1 MVSKFVSVA
10 SIKHLITESPGF
22 AKKELSDYKLDI
34 AALCQFGCLYCSSNA
49 GNYLRINREKF
60 AEQAQ
65 RQLGERLY
73 PKTSPELVL
82 TWPDWREKLR
92 AQLAKCGGDFG
103 SGKTLVFSMLTDGFA
118 PHLVQSGATRDA
130 LDLILERTQFRI
142 RVLTKNAVV
151 GRPQWLDFFRAHDER
166 FVVGLSTGTTDDAW
180 AKKVELLTALP
191 TNRLK
196 ALRNLQHAGVPTYG
210 MLCPVFPNMLLDDR
224 LEQLIDAI
232 HPDQVEH
239 VWAEPYNDRQNWQAV
254 RDGFDPSG
262 ETYRWMTDVF
272 GGQKKDHA
280 LWSAYATELY
290 IRLRDKARAEGWLH
304 KLRYLLY
311 EAKITASDAGQ
322 FAGLEGVLLQSK
334 PGMDGKSRNPH
345 IAALQ

>member
-1 MVSKFVSVA
+1 MVSKIVSVS

-82 TWPDWREKLR
+82 TWPDWREKLI
-92 AQLAKCGGDFG
+92 AQLDKERPGFG
-103 SGKTLVFSMLTDGFA
+103 AGETLVFSMLTDGFA

-130 LDLILERTQFRI
+130 LDLILERTQFRV

-180 AKKVELLTALP
+180 AKKVEKLTALP

-196 ALRNLQHAGVPTYG
+196 ALRNLQDAGVPTYG
-210 MLCPVFPNMLLDDR
+210 MLCPVFPDMLSGHR
-224 LEQLIDAI
+224 LEQLVDAI
-232 HPDQVEH
+232 RPDQGEH
-239 VWAEPYNDRQNWQAV
+239 VWAEPFNDRQNWQKV
-254 RDGFDPSG
+254 RDGFEESS
-262 ETYRWMTDVF
+262 EAYHWLTAAF

-290 IRLRDKARAEGWLH
+290 VRLRNKARAEGWLR

-311 EAKITASDAGQ
+311 EDKITASDAAQ

-334 PGMDGKSRNPH
+334 PGIDGKSRNPH